1 MGATKVVTDATFA
14 SDVLKSGKPV
24 LVDFWAEWCV
34 PCKKVDPLLAEIANE
49 MGDQVEIVKVNIE
62 ENPEIA
68 MKYGVMTVPTL
79 TIFKDGEPF
88 NSVTGA
94 KPKSFLVNFIET
106 AL

>member
-62 ENPEIA
+62 ENPETA
-68 MKYGVMTVPTL
+68 MAYGVMTVPTL

>member
-1 MGATKVVTDATFA
+1 VGATKVVTDKTFA
-14 SDVLKSGKPV
+14 SDVLRSDKPV

-34 PCKKVDPLLAEIANE
+34 PCKKVDPLLTEIAAE
-49 MGDQVEIVKVNIE
+49 LGDQVQIVKVNIE
-62 ENPEIA
+62 ENPETA
-68 MKYGVMTVPTL
+68 MAYGVMTVPTL

-94 KPKSFLVNFIET
+94 KPKSALVKFIET